1 MGTLLLLIS
10 MFGLLFTSMF
20 NNKGSEHMMDHKVNN
35 KIIIFFFILFSS
47 IVIFIGINILRFYLG
62 YSFIKILIN

>member
-20 NNKGSEHMMDHKVNN
+20 NNKGYEHMMDHKINN
-35 KIIIFFFILFSS
+35 KTIIFFFILFSS
-47 IVIFIGINILRFYLG
+47 IVMFIGINILRFYLG